1 MHDEALSQSTRELLT
16 VFTKHRKLLEGF
28 YLTGGTAL
36 TLHLGH
42 RESDD
47 LDFFSQRP
55 FNSQRLLQHLEPMG
69 RSDNVE
75 LDKGTLN
82 AYINKV
88 KVQFLHYPYKL
99 LEKPRDWK
107 GITISSLIDI
117 ACTKCV
123 TISTRGSKKD
133 FIDMYA
139 LLQHYSLKEILRKV
153 KQKYQ
158 EIDYSEPAILKSL
171 VYFEEAQLQPMPR
184 LHINVEWEE
193 VKINISQ
200 KVKSFRI

>member
-16 VFTKHRKLLEGF
+16 VFTKHRKLLGGF

-55 FNSQRLLQHLEPMG
+55 FNAQRLLQHLEPMG
-69 RSDNVE
+69 RFENIE
-75 LDKGTLN
+75 LNKDTLN
-82 AYINKV
+82 AFINKV
-88 KVQFLHYPYKL
+88 KVQFLYYPYRL
-99 LEKPRDWK
+99 LEKSHVWK
-107 GITISSLIDI
+107 GIAISSLIDI

-171 VYFEEAQLQPMPR
+171 VYFEEAERQPMPR
-184 LHINVEWEE
+184 LHITVEWEE
-193 VKINISQ
+193 VKTNISQ
-200 KVKSFRI
+200 KVKSFKI

>member
-1 MHDEALSQSTRELLT
+1 MHDEALSQLTGKLLT
-16 VFTKHRKLLEGF
+16 AFTKHRKLLGGF

-36 TLHLGH
+36 TLHFGH

-69 RSDNVE
+69 RLENIE

-82 AYINKV
+82 AFINKV
-88 KVQFLHYPYKL
+88 KVQFLYYPYRL
-99 LEKPRDWK
+99 LEKSRMWK
-107 GITISSLIDI
+107 GIAISSLIDI

-171 VYFEEAQLQPMPR
+171 VYFEEAEQQPMPR

-193 VKINISQ
+193 VKKIIAQ
-200 KVKSFRI
+200 KVKSFKI